1 MSKVE
6 FYFFSFFH
14 LFIATIAIDLTG
26 VFFFGL
32 AVCRSQHLLY
42 YCSWNRGEKRWL
54 EHLGYYG
61 VFRDLGRYN
70 MYTYNIL
77 LACIYG
83 VTMRRRR
90 RRWWLIGLQWSKAR
104 TQERLEHRMIWMQS
118 KVGHQRGGGKRTK
131 GWSYSRRTCFDLR
144 SNRNREETG
153 RQGWDLANSDR
164 ATAFRG

>member
-6 FYFFSFFH
+6 FCYLFFIYLLPRSRLISRGSFSS
-14 LFIATIAIDLTG
+14 A
-26 VFFFGL
+26 
-32 AVCRSQHLLY
+32 LLY
-42 YCSWNRGEKRWL
+42 VDHNNYCTTVVEIGGEKRWL

-61 VFRDLGRYN
+61 VFRDLGRYT
-70 MYTYNIL
+70 YTYNIL

-83 VTMRRRR
+83 VTMRRR

-118 KVGHQRGGGKRTK
+118 KVGHQRGGGKRNK

-153 RQGWDLANSDR
+153 RQGWDLANSDK

>member
-1 MSKVE
+1 MSRVE
-6 FYFFSFFH
+6 FYYYFFFH

-32 AVCRSQHLLY
+32 AVCRSQQLLY

-61 VFRDLGRYN
+61 VFRDLGRYT
-70 MYTYNIL
+70 YTYNIL

-83 VTMRRRR
+83 VTMRRR